1 MVSWDK
7 KQMTLFCSTLGLLY
21 LCSVF
26 GGSVSARL
34 PEVAFLLSED
44 MKQKKKRVIDIQFI
58 TACISTSLVL
68 LLLGAVVLV
77 VLSAGRLSDH
87 VRENLELSLLLNDD
101 AKTEEVNRIV
111 RYVEA
116 QRYTK
121 EVRYISK
128 EDILAEQ
135 TASMGLDPTEF
146 LGYNPYTASVEVKL
160 KAEYANTDSIIPIKN
175 RLMRYTQIREI
186 SYPSE
191 LMDNVNEN
199 IQKISALLLALALA
213 LSLISFALI
222 NNTIKLTIYSQ
233 RFLLHTM
240 KLVGASWRFIRRPFL
255 MRNLGIGVASGI
267 LANGVL
273 GGGIYLLLSREPQ
286 LSQLF
291 TIHTL
296 AIVGGSVML
305 FGMVI
310 TWFCARIS
318 INRFLRMKAGDLY
331 YI

>member
-1 MVSWDK
+1 MK
-7 KQMTLFCSTLGLLY
+7 CAYTLPHGGFCYCIGY
-21 LCSVF
+21 
-26 GGSVSARL
+26 
-34 PEVAFLLSED
+34 
-44 MKQKKKRVIDIQFI
+44 MKQKKKRAIDIQFI

-68 LLLGAVVLV
+68 LLLGSVVLV
-77 VLSAGRLSDH
+77 VLTAGRLSDH
-87 VRENLELSLLLNDD
+87 VRENLELSLLLNDEV
-101 AKTEEVNRIV
+101 KTEDVNSIV
-111 RYVEA
+111 SHVKA

-128 EDILAEQ
+128 EAILAEQ

-146 LGYNPYTASVEVKL
+146 LGYNPYTASIEVKL
-160 KAEYANTDSIIPIKN
+160 KADYANTDSIIPIKN

-199 IQKISALLLALALA
+199 IQKISVLLLALALA

-240 KLVGASWRFIRRPFL
+240 KLVGASWGFIRRPFL
-255 MRNLGIGVASGI
+255 VRNLGIGIASGL
-267 LANGVL
+267 LANGMI
-273 GGGIYLLLSREPQ
+273 GGGIYLLLRHEPQ
-286 LSQLF
+286 MSHLF
-291 TIHTL
+291 TMPVL

-305 FGMVI
+305 FGMLI
-310 TWFCARIS
+310 TLWCAFVS

>member
-1 MVSWDK
+1 
-7 KQMTLFCSTLGLLY
+7 
-21 LCSVF
+21 
-26 GGSVSARL
+26 
-34 PEVAFLLSED
+34 
-44 MKQKKKRVIDIQFI
+44 MKQKKKRAIDIQFV

-68 LLLGAVVLV
+68 LLLGSVVLV
-77 VLSAGRLSDH
+77 VLTAGRLSDH
-87 VRENLELSLLLNDD
+87 VRENLELSLLLNDNTE
-101 AKTEEVNRIV
+101 AKDVERIV
-111 RYVEA
+111 RYVEV

-121 EVRYISK
+121 DVHYISK
-128 EDILAEQ
+128 EDILKEQ
-135 TASMGLDPTEF
+135 TTSMGLDPTEF
-146 LGYNPYTASVEVKL
+146 LGYNPYAASIEVKL

-199 IQKISALLLALALA
+199 IRKISALLLALALA

-240 KLVGASWRFIRRPFL
+240 KLVGASWGFIRRPFL
-255 MRNLGIGVASGI
+255 MRNLCIGVVSGL
-267 LANGVL
+267 LANGAI
-273 GGGIYLLLSREPQ
+273 GGGIYMLLRYE
-286 LSQLF
+286 SQLAYLF
-291 TIHTL
+291 TMPAL
-296 AIVGGSVML
+296 AVVGGSVML
-305 FGMVI
+305 FGILI
-310 TWFCARIS
+310 TLLCAYVS

>member
-1 MVSWDK
+1 
-7 KQMTLFCSTLGLLY
+7 
-21 LCSVF
+21 
-26 GGSVSARL
+26 
-34 PEVAFLLSED
+34 
-44 MKQKKKRVIDIQFI
+44 MKQKKKSAIDIQFV

-68 LLLGAVVLV
+68 LLLGSVVMVVLT
-77 VLSAGRLSDH
+77 AGRLSDH
-87 VRENLELSLLLNDD
+87 VRENLELSLLLGDEV
-101 AKTEEVNRIV
+101 KTEEVSRIV
-111 RYVEA
+111 RHVEA
-116 QRYTK
+116 QRYAK

-146 LGYNPYTASVEVKL
+146 LGYNPYTASIEVKL
-160 KAEYANTDSIIPIKN
+160 KADYANTDSIIPIKN

-199 IQKISALLLALALA
+199 IQKISAMLLALALA
-213 LSLISFALI
+213 LSLISFSLI

-240 KLVGASWRFIRRPFL
+240 KLVGASWGFIRRPFL
-255 MRNLGIGVASGI
+255 LRNLGIGVVSGL
-267 LANGVL
+267 LANGL
-273 GGGIYLLLSREPQ
+273 IGGGIYMLLKHE
-286 LSQLF
+286 SQLAHLF
-291 TIHTL
+291 TVQTL
-296 AIVGGSVML
+296 GVVGGSVML
-305 FGMVI
+305 FGILI
-310 TWFCARIS
+310 TLLCAYAS

>member
-1 MVSWDK
+1 
-7 KQMTLFCSTLGLLY
+7 
-21 LCSVF
+21 
-26 GGSVSARL
+26 
-34 PEVAFLLSED
+34 
-44 MKQKKKRVIDIQFI
+44 

-87 VRENLELSLLLNDD
+87 VRENLELSLLLNDNAETKD
-101 AKTEEVNRIV
+101 VERII

-160 KAEYANTDSIIPIKN
+160 KAEYANTDSIVPIKN

-199 IQKISALLLALALA
+199 IRKISALLLVLALA

-255 MRNLGIGVASGI
+255 MRNLGIGLASGI

-273 GGGIYLLLSREPQ
+273 GGGIYLLLRYEPQ
-286 LSQLF
+286 LSHLF
-291 TIHTL
+291 TVPTL
-296 AIVGGSVML
+296 AIVGGCVML

-310 TWFCARIS
+310 TLFCANVS

>member
-1 MVSWDK
+1 
-7 KQMTLFCSTLGLLY
+7 
-21 LCSVF
+21 
-26 GGSVSARL
+26 
-34 PEVAFLLSED
+34 
-44 MKQKKKRVIDIQFI
+44 MKQKKKSAIDIQFV

-68 LLLGAVVLV
+68 LLLGSVVLV

-101 AKTEEVNRIV
+101 AGEKEAERIV
-111 RYVEA
+111 DYVEA
-116 QRYTK
+116 QSYAK

-128 EDILAEQ
+128 EAILAEQ

-146 LGYNPYTASVEVKL
+146 LGYNPYTASIEVKL
-160 KAEYANTDSIIPIKN
+160 NAEYANTDSIVPIKN

-191 LMDNVNEN
+191 LMDNVNDN
-199 IQKISALLLALALA
+199 IRKISALLLMLALA

-240 KLVGASWRFIRRPFL
+240 KLVGASWSFIRRPFL
-255 MRNLGIGVASGI
+255 VRNLAIGITSGI
-267 LANGVL
+267 LANGML
-273 GGGIYLLLSREPQ
+273 GGGIALLLRYEPQ
-286 LSQLF
+286 LRHLF
-291 TIHTL
+291 TVPAL
-296 AIVGGSVML
+296 GVVAGSVML
-305 FGMVI
+305 FGILI
-310 TWFCARIS
+310 TLFCAYVS
-318 INRFLRMKAGDLY
+318 INRFLKMKAGDLY

>member
-1 MVSWDK
+1 
-7 KQMTLFCSTLGLLY
+7 
-21 LCSVF
+21 
-26 GGSVSARL
+26 
-34 PEVAFLLSED
+34 
-44 MKQKKKRVIDIQFI
+44 MKQKKKRTIDIQFI

-68 LLLGAVVLV
+68 LLLGSVVLV
-77 VLSAGRLSDH
+77 VLTADRLSDH
-87 VRENLELSLLLNDD
+87 VRENLELSLLLSDN
-101 AKTEEVNRIV
+101 AKAEDVNRIV
-111 RYVEA
+111 RHVEA
-116 QRYTK
+116 QRYAK
-121 EVRYISK
+121 EVHYISK

-146 LGYNPYTASVEVKL
+146 LGYNPYTASIEVKL

-199 IQKISALLLALALA
+199 IRKISALLLALALA

-222 NNTIKLTIYSQ
+222 SNTIKLTIYSQ

-240 KLVGASWRFIRRPFL
+240 KLVGASWGFIRRPFL
-255 MRNLGIGVASGI
+255 MRNLGIGVASGL
-267 LANGVL
+267 LANGVI
-273 GGGIYLLLSREPQ
+273 GGGIWLLLRHEPQ
-286 LSQLF
+286 LNHLF
-291 TIHTL
+291 TLPTL
-296 AIVGGSVML
+296 GMVGGSVML
-305 FGMVI
+305 FGVLI
-310 TWFCARIS
+310 TWLCAYAS

>member
-1 MVSWDK
+1 MLA
-7 KQMTLFCSTLGLLY
+7 QGCIY
-21 LCSVF
+21 SVI
-26 GGSVSARL
+26 
-34 PEVAFLLSED
+34 EV
-44 MKQKKKRVIDIQFI
+44 MKQKKKSEIDIQFV

-68 LLLGAVVLV
+68 LLLGSVVMVVLT
-77 VLSAGRLSDH
+77 AGRLSDH
-87 VRENLELSLLLNDD
+87 VRENLELSLLLNDE
-101 AKTEEVNRIV
+101 AKPEEVNRIV
-111 RYVEA
+111 RHVEA

-135 TASMGLDPTEF
+135 TTSMGLDPTEF
-146 LGYNPYTASVEVKL
+146 LGYNPYTASIEVKL
-160 KAEYANTDSIIPIKN
+160 KADYANTDSIIPIKN

-199 IQKISALLLALALA
+199 IRKISALLLALALA

-240 KLVGASWRFIRRPFL
+240 KLVGASWAFIRRPFL
-255 MRNLGIGVASGI
+255 LRNLAIGITSGI
-267 LANGVL
+267 LANGMI
-273 GGGIYLLLSREPQ
+273 GGGIALLLHHEPQ
-286 LSQLF
+286 VKALF
-291 TIHTL
+291 TVPALTV
-296 AIVGGSVML
+296 VGGAVML
-305 FGMVI
+305 FGMLI
-310 TWFCARIS
+310 TLLCAYVS

>member
-1 MVSWDK
+1 MECAR
-7 KQMTLFCSTLGLLY
+7 TLPRNGVYYCT
-21 LCSVF
+21 
-26 GGSVSARL
+26 
-34 PEVAFLLSED
+34 EH
-44 MKQKKKRVIDIQFI
+44 MKQKKKRAIDIQFI

-68 LLLGAVVLV
+68 LLLGSVVLV
-77 VLSAGRLSDH
+77 VLTAGRLSDH
-87 VRENLELSLLLNDD
+87 VRENLELSLLLNDE
-101 AKTEEVNRIV
+101 AKAEDVNRIV
-111 RYVEA
+111 RHVEA
-116 QRYTK
+116 QCYAK

-146 LGYNPYTASVEVKL
+146 LGYNPYTASIEVKL
-160 KAEYANTDSIIPIKN
+160 KADYANTDSIIPIKS

-199 IQKISALLLALALA
+199 IRKISALLLALALA

-222 NNTIKLTIYSQ
+222 SNTIKLTIYSQ

-255 MRNLGIGVASGI
+255 MRNLGIGITSGL
-267 LANGVL
+267 LANGII
-273 GGGIYLLLSREPQ
+273 GGGIYLLLDREPQ
-286 LSQLF
+286 LSHLF
-291 TIHTL
+291 TMPTL
-296 AIVGGSVML
+296 GIVGGSVML
-305 FGMVI
+305 FGILI
-310 TWFCARIS
+310 TLLCAYAS

>member
-1 MVSWDK
+1 
-7 KQMTLFCSTLGLLY
+7 
-21 LCSVF
+21 
-26 GGSVSARL
+26 
-34 PEVAFLLSED
+34 
-44 MKQKKKRVIDIQFI
+44 MKQKKKRAIDIQFV

-87 VRENLELSLLLNDD
+87 VRENLELSLLLSDD
-101 AKTEEVNRIV
+101 TRQEEVTRIV
-111 RYVEA
+111 RHVEA
-116 QRYTK
+116 QCYTK

-146 LGYNPYTASVEVKL
+146 LGYNPYTASIEVKL
-160 KAEYANTDSIIPIKN
+160 KADYANTDSIIPIKN

-199 IQKISALLLALALA
+199 IRKISALLLILALA

-240 KLVGASWRFIRRPFL
+240 KLVGASWAFIRRPFL
-255 MRNLGIGVASGI
+255 IRNLGIGITSGL
-267 LANGVL
+267 LANGL
-273 GGGIYLLLSREPQ
+273 IGGGIYLLLRYEPQ
-286 LSQLF
+286 MSHLF
-291 TIHTL
+291 TIETL
-296 AIVGGSVML
+296 SIVGGAVML
-305 FGMVI
+305 FGMLI
-310 TWFCARIS
+310 TLLCAYVS
-318 INRFLRMKAGDLY
+318 INRFLRMRAGDLY